1 MIWNQLLGPKYPLVF
16 TVNGRWMPK
25 SSLAILKFIS
35 LVGIGKPPN
44 LIPRMAVQSRGRI
57 MYSPQFKWKVPVSA
71 WNCCTKALPIL
82 CLMMYRGIRRKSLN
96 PYSLRNST
104 YRWWVSRANTNR
116 RKVYQTPWPWILSAP
131 YIQNQKLFVSTF
143 ISQESEWQRKKYIIP
158 IPSAEG
164 WSFSPCWRWVSLM
177 PLSTAPMWASAPA
190 WLDGNLGLNEKILS
204 SHHSSRG
211 PSPCSWP
218 TPWGSPTRNSIG
230 LKGDI
235 GCLDWTLPHRTS
247 LHGYTTGRPGS
258 SPPPAVKVTLQNLSR
273 LLASRN
279 DLIIKRVVPMGCS
292 VNRGFL
298 LISPRTSPPRQDLQN
313 NKKFRHKW

>member
-1 MIWNQLLGPKYPLVF
+1 
-16 TVNGRWMPK
+16 
-25 SSLAILKFIS
+25 
-35 LVGIGKPPN
+35 
-44 LIPRMAVQSRGRI
+44 
-57 MYSPQFKWKVPVSA
+57 
-71 WNCCTKALPIL
+71 
-82 CLMMYRGIRRKSLN
+82 
-96 PYSLRNST
+96 
-104 YRWWVSRANTNR
+104 
-116 RKVYQTPWPWILSAP
+116 
-131 YIQNQKLFVSTF
+131 
-143 ISQESEWQRKKYIIP
+143 
-158 IPSAEG
+158 
-164 WSFSPCWRWVSLM
+164 
-177 PLSTAPMWASAPA
+177 MWASAPA

-211 PSPCSWP
+211 PFPYSWP
-218 TPWGSPTRNSIG
+218 APWGSPTRNSIG

-279 DLIIKRVVPMGCS
+279 DLIIKRVVPIGRS

-313 NKKFRHKW
+313 KKKFRHKWWAHETNRNTDELTLFPKHVKQVYVKHMFSQESRFLHILQRDN